1 MMPSVA
7 VKYYIEERSHKMN
20 RLKKLLLCCAL
31 FMAAAAAFTEENIQ
45 TKSIPFQDEN
55 GALSIKNNT
64 TADVVIFA
72 GRVERKIILGGIK
85 SGSAR
90 SFDIKKIPSVPT
102 QGTFLIHAV
111 NYETVKRKT
120 FIMEDDV
127 IYTGL
132 VTYNVDDKND
142 MSQLIIP
149 NSIDTQQQFCV
160 YVGNE
165 SANYILELR
174 IDNPRHGY
182 VVAALLPFEWNK
194 RIYLSPRAD
203 GLAYSFYPT
212 FVYVNPKT
220 GEKTSISGNDY
231 DTQRVIPQKVGA
243 VAAPMRF
250 SEPSKSDVKYDVAF
264 VSLQNDTSRDVEFHN
279 ARRTLQNQR
288 ESRFTPS
295 GHTDVYELQAT
306 NEGDGQV
313 YTALFLEFEDFT
325 EKTISPYKFKA
336 GYKYALVVTQVDG
349 AYHYDIHETGKKTL
363 VEDMRMDLLFE

>member
-1 MMPSVA
+1 
-7 VKYYIEERSHKMN
+7 MN
-20 RLKKLLLCCAL
+20 RLKKLLFSCAF
-31 FMAAAAAFTEENIQ
+31 FMVAAAAFTQKNAQ
-45 TKSIPFQDEN
+45 TKQSISFKDEN
-55 GALSIKNNT
+55 GPLSIRNNT
-64 TADVVIFA
+64 AADVVILA

-174 IDNPRHGY
+174 IDSPQQGH
-182 VVAALLPFEWNK
+182 VVAVLPPLQWNK
-194 RIYLSPRAD
+194 RIYLSPRDD
-203 GLAYSFYPT
+203 GRAYFFYPA

-220 GEKTSISGNDY
+220 GEKTSISGSDY
-231 DTQRVIPQKVGA
+231 DMQRVIPQKVGA
-243 VAAPMRF
+243 IAVPMRF
-250 SEPSKSDVKYDVAF
+250 SEPSKSSVKYDAAF
-264 VSLQNDTSRDVEFHN
+264 VSLQNDTSCGVEFHN
-279 ARRTLQNQR
+279 AKQTLQNQKGR
-288 ESRFTPS
+288 HFTLS
-295 GHTDVYELQAT
+295 GHTDVYEIQTA
-306 NEGDGQV
+306 NEEDGQL
-313 YTALFLEFEDFT
+313 YTALSLEFDDFT
-325 EKTISPYKFKA
+325 KKTISPYTFKA
-336 GYKYALVVTQVDG
+336 GYKYTLIVTQVNG
-349 AYHYDIHETGKKTL
+349 TYQYDIHETGKKTL
-363 VEDMRMDLLFE
+363 IEDMRIELLFE